1 MRRHGFDLTAFVWGV
16 LFLLGAGAVLLDE
29 YGRTSI
35 DLKWLLPGALLA
47 SGIGGMAN
55 ALRHSRK

>member
-16 LFLLGAGAVLLDE
+16 LFLLGSGAVLLDE
-29 YGRTSI
+29 YGGISV

-47 SGIGGMAN
+47 FGIGGMAS
-55 ALRHSRK
+55 ALRNSRR

>member
-1 MRRHGFDLTAFVWGV
+1 MRKHGFDLTAFVWGV
-16 LFLLGAGAVLLDE
+16 LFLLGSGAVLLDE

-47 SGIGGMAN
+47 FGIGGMAN
-55 ALRHSRK
+55 ALRSPRK